1 MAATKISA
9 LPSASVPLAGTE
21 VLPIVQSAVTDKV
34 AAADLLRQSGQT
46 VTTSNPVLSLAQTWN
61 AGAVTF
67 TGDLIN
73 YTDTAS
79 AAGSLVL
86 DRQVG
91 GASVFSVRK
100 DGLIVTANVLTN
112 CTGLPVAGLVGA
124 VGLGQGGTGQVTANA
139 SLNALLPT
147 QTANSG
153 KVLSTDGTN
162 TLWIAA
168 SGSGTVTSVAALT
181 LGTAGTDLSSSV
193 ATATTTPVITLNV
206 PTASASNRGAL
217 SSGDWS
223 TFNGKQ
229 SAITFGTGVQT
240 WIGTP
245 SMANLVAAVTG
256 DTPVGRATTDT
267 LTNKTLTTPVISSI
281 SNTGT
286 LTLPTSTDTLVGRAT
301 TDTLIN
307 KTLTTP
313 VISSIVNTGTLTLP
327 TSTDTLIGRA
337 TTDTLTN
344 KRVTQRVSSVA
355 NVTSPWAWNAD
366 SFDLL
371 EITAL
376 ANALTINADAGT
388 PTDGQRVIFRIKD
401 NGTARALTWT
411 TGASKAFRVIGQ
423 TLPTTTV
430 ISKLSMIGCI
440 YNAGADRWD
449 VVAVSQEA

>member
-21 VLPIVQSAVTDKV
+21 VPPSVQSAVTDKV

-46 VTTSNPVLSLAQTWN
+46 VTASNPVLSLAQTWN
-61 AGAVTF
+61 AGAVAF

-86 DRQVG
+86 DRRVG

-124 VGLGQGGTGQVTANA
+124 VGLSQGGTGQVTANA

-162 TLWIAA
+162 ASWIAA

-181 LGTAGTDLSSSV
+181 LGTAGTDLTSSV

-245 SMANLVAAVTG
+245 TMANLVAAVTG

-267 LTNKTLTTPVISSI
+267 LTNKTLT
-281 SNTGT
+281 
-286 LTLPTSTDTLVGRAT
+286 A
-301 TDTLIN
+301 
-307 KTLTTP
+307 P

-327 TSTDTLIGRA
+327 TSTDTLVGRA

-449 VVAVSQEA
+449 VVAVNQEA